1 MSGTNET
8 VLPPV
13 YVGAL
18 GSVDWSATKDS
29 DPVIAVIKD
38 IGDDEKGR
46 ALTTLMDD
54 AKNKKLMQGHI
65 SKLAEETLTVRQAF
79 QDIANLLIEFDS
91 KQYSDGNGNKIASQR
106 DGWKQLAD
114 VRTTLNTGSIR

>member
-1 MSGTNET
+1 LERDQG
-8 VLPPV
+8 
-13 YVGAL
+13 L
-18 GSVDWSATKDS
+18 GSRHCR
-29 DPVIAVIKD
+29 D

-54 AKNKKLMQGHI
+54 AKNKKLMQEHI

-91 KQYSDGNGNKIASQR
+91 KQYSDGNGNKIASQH